1 MNYRT
6 IQETWR
12 QEIGPQLRQIR
23 LDKRQTISFV
33 AEQLKFPVD
42 WIDIIECGGKLS
54 LKKYLILI
62 RYYGKKVHIQL
73 VD

>member
-23 LDKRQTISFV
+23 LDKKQTISFV

-54 LKKYLILI
+54 LRKYCRLLQ
-62 RYYGKKVHIQL
+62 YYRKKVHIQL
-73 VD
+73 ID